1 MKKISIILFTC
12 LFICNNSYADHK
24 GWPHGKKWAYNCAK
38 TTDCNI
44 VIENILEQPKLFI
57 GKSVINGGNKV
68 KNIAEKGDPIKPIK
82 MVGIWKENWKG
93 SKIFVDE
100 GEGYKC
106 ERGDERFLKWSEIF
120 DNIIYAP
127 AIDDGNE
134 IFLNKKFEEEVA
146 EGEKFFRPW
155 RHSWRISCLIQSGKF
170 ENLKKSLVEGAQG
183 KWFKVLQSDPFLYK
197 SGKYTD
203 FQAYGNSLNWFYPTI
218 IPLLEA
224 HILLQQKK
232 IYSDEEFK
240 IVHSWLKKRVWALEQ
255 GPMDGLVS
263 SAWKWKHF
271 FEPGNHETIN
281 KKVAYML
288 WGIADQ
294 NETYFTASLNGF
306 EDFYNTMRKKNGTFK
321 NEHKKGDGQNY
332 GLQSGNFVGQNMI
345 VMAII
350 LEHQGIDVRKKYPKI
365 EKFVKWAS
373 KNYKEADKLNF
384 GGGNNNLRFLSDDP
398 LKKNTLGW
406 MYLWGKEYGTDYIK
420 LDDYPHETR
429 TMMTYGVYN
438 STEITVE

>member
-1 MKKISIILFTC
+1 MKKNLIILIASI
-12 LFICNNSYADHK
+12 FISVNSYADHK

-38 TTDCNI
+38 TNDCNI
-44 VIENILEQPKLFI
+44 IIENILEQPKLFI
-57 GKSVINGGNKV
+57 GKSVINGNNKV
-68 KNIAEKGDPIKPIK
+68 KNIAEKGKPVKPSK
-82 MVGIWKENWKG
+82 MTGIWKENWEG
-93 SKIFVDE
+93 SKEFIDE
-100 GEGYKC
+100 GDSYKC
-106 ERGDERFLKWSEIF
+106 KRGDDRFLKWSEIF

-127 AIDDGNE
+127 AINDGNE
-134 IFLNKKFEEEVA
+134 IFLNAKFESEVFEA
-146 EGEKFFRPW
+146 EKFFKPW
-155 RHSWRISCLIQSGKF
+155 RHAWRISCLIQSGKF
-170 ENLKKSLVEGAQG
+170 ENLKKSLVKGAKG

-197 SGKYTD
+197 SGKYKD

-224 HILLQQKK
+224 HIVLQQKG
-232 IYSDEEFK
+232 IYKKDEFE
-240 IVHSWLKKRVWALEQ
+240 IVHSWLEKRVWALEQ

-294 NETYFTASLNGF
+294 NETYYTAALNGF

-345 VMAII
+345 VMSII
-350 LEHQGIDVRKKYPKI
+350 LEHQGVDVRKKYPKI
-365 EKFVKWAS
+365 EKFVQWAS
-373 KNYKEADKLNF
+373 KNYKKADKLNY

-398 LKKNTLGW
+398 MKKNTLGW
-406 MYLWGKEYGTDYIK
+406 MYLWDKEYGTEYIQ
-420 LDDYPHETR
+420 LDEYPLETR
-429 TMMTYGVYN
+429 TMFTYGVYD
-438 STEITVE
+438 STEITTK